1 MSKGLVADFDGP
13 EDMIDD
19 GPELSMRPSLNPAIT
34 PTSKQQQQQHQQNII
49 NQKSTAELEVGQAVA
64 LPIIHLARP

>member
-1 MSKGLVADFDGP
+1 MT
-13 EDMIDD
+13 DD

-49 NQKSTAELEVGQAVA
+49 NQQSTAELEVGQAVA